1 MSELNMIKGINA
13 RQIKLLQESGV
24 STAEALAM
32 SPHIEIANI
41 DGLGEKTAKKLI
53 WNARNALKMT
63 DFVAAAEINENV
75 EYITTGSAELNRI
88 LGGGIQ
94 TGKLTEVFGPFKS
107 GKTNLAHTLSITAQL
122 PESKGGLNTPVAY
135 IDTENTFS
143 RDKIVR
149 IAKRFGL
156 DEKTVLS
163 KLYHSRIY
171 SSDHQAQM
179 IQKAETLCKTRG
191 VRLLIVDSLMALMRN
206 EYMGIGMLAKRQGV
220 LNNMIH
226 ALSRIAETYNCAIL
240 LTNQVTTK
248 MMGMF
253 SAEDAIGGNIVAHG
267 CHFRVMF
274 KTKGFSS
281 NNSLK
286 RKAIIVDAPDLP
298 PEECE
303 FYITS
308 TGIADTEKSEITI
321 TEEPILDFEVE
332 KLYEESDVEDVE
344 DEASSETNDN
354 PTSIPITHVKGVGKG
369 TAENLKSEG
378 ITSIN
383 ELLSA
388 DPEELAS
395 KISGISSKKVIEM
408 QKSAEILLKT

>member
-1 MSELNMIKGINA
+1 MIKGINA

-32 SPHIEIANI
+32 SPNIEIANI

-63 DFVAAAEINENV
+63 EFVAAADINENV

-143 RDKIVR
+143 REKIVR

-156 DEKTVLS
+156 DEKSVLS

-332 KLYEESDVEDVE
+332 KLYEESNLEDLE
-344 DEASSETNDN
+344 DEASSEMIGNS
-354 PTSIPITHVKGVGKG
+354 TSIPLTNVKGVGKG